1 LKSILGVSKITPKTL
16 DTLTADA
23 PLLSFCKGAINVIF
37 MNYGDVDVDETLKD
51 VKDYVDYLESG
62 ALYGYN
68 EEYDPR
74 SIVGDDYSN
83 KYEKGY
89 GNNDVTGPDAHHG
102 THVAGIIGANRT
114 NNLGMKGIADN
125 VRIIAIR
132 AVPDGDERDKD
143 VANAI
148 IYAVDN
154 GAHIINMSFGKS
166 YSPHKDAVDKAVK
179 YAESKGVLL
188 IHAAGNDA
196 KDLEKEPNFPTRYYN
211 DGKEASTWL
220 EIGASSWGSGDDFVA
235 DFSNYGKRKVDF
247 FSPGVKIYSTVPGN
261 KYKDN
266 DGTSFAS
273 PATAGVA
280 AMLMSYFPELTAV
293 QVRDI
298 LRQSTR
304 KFTDLRVTRPGSD
317 ASVKFSEL
325 SLTGGLVNAYE
336 AVKLAMAMQN
346 KKVEK

>member
-1 LKSILGVSKITPKTL
+1 
-16 DTLTADA
+16 
-23 PLLSFCKGAINVIF
+23 
-37 MNYGDVDVDETLKD
+37 
-51 VKDYVDYLESG
+51 
-62 ALYGYN
+62 
-68 EEYDPR
+68 
-74 SIVGDDYSN
+74 
-83 KYEKGY
+83 
-89 GNNDVTGPDAHHG
+89 
-102 THVAGIIGANRT
+102 
-114 NNLGMKGIADN
+114 
-125 VRIIAIR
+125 
-132 AVPDGDERDKD
+132 VPDGDERDKD